1 MYLSLKNV
9 PLNLT
14 TELPDK
20 VWDFAAVNKED
31 SEVIVLASL
40 PQILSLFRKMPSKS
54 SVGVSFRITV
64 DSRLLGMLYTQFQI
78 TSEVTS
84 ENVCR
89 LTSRRNFGK

>member
-40 PQILSLFRKMPSKS
+40 PQILSLFQEDA
-54 SVGVSFRITV
+54 F
-64 DSRLLGMLYTQFQI
+64 
-78 TSEVTS
+78 
-84 ENVCR
+84 
-89 LTSRRNFGK
+89 